1 MLSPKLFEYNLTRL
15 IIIGGF
21 FICGL
26 FGAKLIAATYYQKMF
41 YQFSEPTRAM
51 EVDFREQIETEKDPY
66 QLCKLGNSFLNSEKT
81 DLALLSFQKAT
92 GLDPKYRDAWVLRGY
107 TELKTNPPAGGPE
120 EALKSLKKAEEI
132 DPTYPRTY
140 ELLNL
145 AYQQTGDTDAA
156 KKAEEKY
163 QYLLKSK

>member
-1 MLSPKLFEYNLTRL
+1 MSPKLLEYNLTRL

-21 FICGL
+21 FIVGL

-51 EVDFREQIETEKDPY
+51 EVDFREQIEAEKDPY
-66 QLCKLGNSFLNSEKT
+66 KLCTLGNSFLKSEKT

-92 GLDPKYRDAWVLRGY
+92 TLDPKYRDAWTLRGY
-107 TELKTNPPAGGPE
+107 AELKTNQPQ
-120 EALKSLKKAEEI
+120 EAVNSLKKAESI
-132 DPTYPRTY
+132 DPIYPRTY
-140 ELLNL
+140 ELLAI
-145 AYQQTGDTDAA
+145 AYTQTGDGDAA

-163 QYLLKSK
+163 QYLTKTN